1 MIDFLYDLVRG
12 PLVWIAFALF
22 ILGSVYRLFTMYNMA
37 KKEKVV
43 FPYMDFKFGMR
54 SIFHWMIPYASMN
67 MRMRPFFTAMSF
79 LFHICLFL
87 TPIFVFAH
95 IALWNINWG
104 ISWWYISDSI
114 ANIMTILVVIIGIG
128 FLFRRIADPMVRK
141 ISTYKDYV
149 FNLAVLSPFIFGLL
163 AYYHVFNAEK
173 TIETLHILSGCIWLG
188 MIPFTRAS
196 HMIFFP
202 FTRAYMGG
210 EFGLVRKSK
219 DW

>member
-22 ILGSVYRLFTMYNMA
+22 IFGSIYRLVSMYLLT

-54 SIFHWMIPYASMN
+54 SIFHWIIPYASMN
-67 MRMRPFFTAMSF
+67 MRLRPFFTAMSF
-79 LFHICLFL
+79 LFHIFLLL

-95 IALWNINWG
+95 IVVWNQFWG
-104 ISWWYISDSI
+104 ISWWYFSDSV
-114 ANIMTILVVIIGIG
+114 ANIMTIIVVIIGIG
-128 FLFRRIADPMVRK
+128 LIFRRIADPNVRN
-141 ISTYKDYV
+141 ISTYRDYV
-149 FNLAVLSPFIFGLL
+149 FILAVLSPFIFGIL
-163 AYYHVFNAEK
+163 AYYHVFSSEK
-173 TIETLHILSGCIWLG
+173 LMETLHILSGCIWLG

-196 HMIFFP
+196 HMLFFP

-210 EFGLVRKSK
+210 EFGLVRKSR